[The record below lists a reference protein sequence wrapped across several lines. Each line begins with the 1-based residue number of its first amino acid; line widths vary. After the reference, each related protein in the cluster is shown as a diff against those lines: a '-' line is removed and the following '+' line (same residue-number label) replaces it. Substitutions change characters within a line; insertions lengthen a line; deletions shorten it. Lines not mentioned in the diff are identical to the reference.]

1 MREILH
7 SITLIQLVLSAN
19 LGHYIEIMTFNW
31 HKRHQEETSLGDRIA
46 DIVAAGMGSWRFIII
61 QTIFVLIWMTL
72 NAIGFVAHWD
82 AYPFILLNLLFST
95 QAAYAAPIIMMA
107 QNRAADRDRLQAQND
122 FETNVEA
129 EHRIE
134 LLQRQISHL
143 KHDGDTQR
151 IQQLEAKIASLE
163 ASHSRQLETII
174 ELLTKK

>member
-1 MREILH
+1 
-7 SITLIQLVLSAN
+7 
-19 LGHYIEIMTFNW
+19 
-31 HKRHQEETSLGDRIA
+31 
-46 DIVAAGMGSWRFIII
+46 
-61 QTIFVLIWMTL
+61 MTL
-72 NAIGFVAHWD
+72 NAIGFIAHWD